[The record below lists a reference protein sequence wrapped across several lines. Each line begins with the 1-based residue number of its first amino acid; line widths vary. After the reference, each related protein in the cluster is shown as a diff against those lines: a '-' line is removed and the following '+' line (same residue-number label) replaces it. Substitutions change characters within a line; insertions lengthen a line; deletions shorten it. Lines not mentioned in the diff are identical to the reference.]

1 MFNGPTTDSS
11 TLDQNYNIVRTDD
24 VLLVQFN
31 SIFKLNKQKF
41 IAVIVVCD
49 SGGGDGDNNI
59 DKSVNKNNF
68 ICFGP
73 SRATRTIPRSH
84 CDGYNRRYFIQKRFQ
99 PRRGPAPGQIHG
111 GVSSG
116 DDEDDVEDEGKS
128 ENDEALKDWKTDM
141 SALEEN
147 FK

>member
-111 GVSSG
+111 PRGCI
-116 DDEDDVEDEGKS
+116 EWRRRRRRRRRRK
-128 ENDEALKDWKTDM
+128 KRKRR
-141 SALEEN
+141 
-147 FK
+147 

>member
-84 CDGYNRRYFIQKRFQ
+84 CDGYNRRFGVPSSETCSEDRKTLFI
-99 PRRGPAPGQIHG
+99 AVAH
-111 GVSSG
+111 
-116 DDEDDVEDEGKS
+116 DS
-128 ENDEALKDWKTDM
+128 E
-141 SALEEN
+141 
-147 FK
+147 